1 MIEMAEKTQTNDKPD
16 ISAWSAP
23 TPRVSEWRRM
33 LRVFFGRKL
42 AVIGLVIILAIMI
55 IAVFAPIIAPYN
67 PNAIDLDHMLVQPS
81 GSHLLGTDASGRDIF
96 SRIVYGSRTSLMV
109 GLISVGISGIVGMV
123 MGIAAGYFG
132 GWVFIIIMRIT
143 DALMAIPGLIL
154 VLLIAGLVGG
164 GITIVIF
171 ALSFGGIAGYCR
183 MMCAQT
189 LSLKQNDYIMAEQ
202 SIGQSAFWIM
212 FKHILP
218 NAFAPILVG
227 MTMGLGGVVL
237 AEAGLSFL
245 GIGILPP
252 TAAWGS
258 MVNDGYKYLLS
269 SPVLSMAPGAMIM
282 LLVFGFNMAG
292 DGLRDAMDPRLRG
305 VV

>member
-1 MIEMAEKTQTNDKPD
+1 MAEKSQIIDKPD
-16 ISAWSAP
+16 ISGWSAP
-23 TPRVSEWRRM
+23 TPRLSEWRRM

-42 AVIGLVIILAIMI
+42 AVIGLVIIGIIILMAI
-55 IAVFAPIIAPYN
+55 FAPLIARYD
-67 PNAIDLDHMLVQPS
+67 PNTIDLDHMLAQPS
-81 GSHLLGTDASGRDIF
+81 SSHLLGTDASGRDIF
-96 SRIVYGSRTSLMV
+96 SRIVYGSRTSLLV
-109 GLISVGISGIVGMV
+109 GLVAVGISGIVGMV

-269 SPVLSMAPGAMIM
+269 NPVLSMAPGAMIM

>member
-1 MIEMAEKTQTNDKPD
+1 MAEKTQTATSTAVDYY
-16 ISAWSAP
+16 SQAP
-23 TPRVSEWRRM
+23 PRVSEWRRM
-33 LRVFFGRKL
+33 LRVFFGRRL
-42 AVIGLVIILAIMI
+42 AVIGLAIILLIIVIAI
-55 IAVFAPIIAPYN
+55 FAPWIAPYD
-67 PNAIDLDHMLVQPS
+67 PNQINLDQMLEQPS
-81 GSHLLGTDASGRDIF
+81 SAHLLGTDASGRDTF
-96 SRIVYGSRTSLMV
+96 SRIVYGSRTSLLV
-109 GLISVGISGIVGMV
+109 GIVSVGIAGIIGMA
-123 MGIAAGYFG
+123 MGISAGYLG
-132 GWVFIIIMRIT
+132 GWVFVVIMRIT

-164 GITIVIF
+164 GIKIVIF

-183 MMCAQT
+183 IMCAQA
-189 LSLKQNDYIMAEQ
+189 LSLKQNDYILAEKA
-202 SIGQSAFWIM
+202 IGQRAFLIM

-269 SPVLSMAPGAMIM
+269 NPVLSLAPGVMIM
-282 LLVFGFNMAG
+282 LIVFGFNMAG
-292 DGLRDAMDPRLRG
+292 DGLRDALDPRLRG